1 MKKMIKRKTVILCM
15 LLLGISVSGC
25 GKTREVDEASSKVI
39 QISVAPEETSPT
51 PAPDQVASVAVTTNG
66 NLTMVNTYLAE
77 QDAAG
82 ISSAESSDSQ
92 SVPTV
97 QITVSTQQITMS
109 KTAVHQILRNRKQ
122 VITGADY
129 NGEKEY
135 HRFSHGNLCP
145 HSILHKKM

>member
-25 GKTREVDEASSKVI
+25 GKTREVDEASPKVI
-39 QISVAPEETSPT
+39 QLSVVPQEPSPT
-51 PAPDQVASVAVTTNG
+51 PAPDQEDYAAVNTNG

-92 SVPTV
+92 SDAD
-97 QITVSTQQITMS
+97 STDNS
-109 KTAVHQILRNRKQ
+109 VDS
-122 VITGADY
+122 AD
-129 NGEKEY
+129 NNEQDSSTSDTEE
-135 HRFSHGNLCP
+135 
-145 HSILHKKM
+145 

>member
-1 MKKMIKRKTVILCM
+1 MIKRKTVILCM

-51 PAPDQVASVAVTTNG
+51 PAPDQVASAAVTTNG

-82 ISSAESSDSQ
+82 ISSADETREE
-92 SVPTV
+92 VN
-97 QITVSTQQITMS
+97 
-109 KTAVHQILRNRKQ
+109 QILKWKPKVSRYISDANC
-122 VITGADY
+122 T
-129 NGEKEY
+129 GEKT
-135 HRFSHGNLCP
+135 
-145 HSILHKKM
+145 

>member
-51 PAPDQVASVAVTTNG
+51 PAPDQVASAAVTTNG

-92 SVPTV
+92 SDAD
-97 QITVSTQQITMS
+97 STDNSVDSADNNEQDSSTS
-109 KTAVHQILRNRKQ
+109 DTEEEKTGHNRSRLQWREGISQILPWKSMS
-122 VITGADY
+122 TFHFA
-129 NGEKEY
+129 
-135 HRFSHGNLCP
+135 
-145 HSILHKKM
+145 

>member
-25 GKTREVDEASSKVI
+25 GKTRKVDEASSKVI

-51 PAPDQVASVAVTTNG
+51 PVASAAVTTNG

-92 SVPTV
+92 SDAD
-97 QITVSTQQITMS
+97 STDNS
-109 KTAVHQILRNRKQ
+109 VDS
-122 VITGADY
+122 AD
-129 NGEKEY
+129 NNEQDSSTSDTEE
-135 HRFSHGNLCP
+135 
-145 HSILHKKM
+145 

>member
-1 MKKMIKRKTVILCM
+1 MIKRKTVILCM

-51 PAPDQVASVAVTTNG
+51 PAPDQVASAAVTTNG

-82 ISSAESSDSQ
+82 ISSAESSE
-92 SVPTV
+92 VMPTV

-135 HRFSHGNLCP
+135 HRFSHGNLYP

>member
-51 PAPDQVASVAVTTNG
+51 PALDQVASAAVTTNG

-82 ISSAESSDSQ
+82 ISSSDSQ
-92 SVPTV
+92 SDAD
-97 QITVSTQQITMS
+97 STDNS
-109 KTAVHQILRNRKQ
+109 VDS
-122 VITGADY
+122 AD
-129 NGEKEY
+129 NNEQDSSTSDTEE
-135 HRFSHGNLCP
+135 
-145 HSILHKKM
+145 

>member
-51 PAPDQVASVAVTTNG
+51 PAPDQVASAAVTTNG

-82 ISSAESSDSQ
+82 ISSRKVQTAK
-92 SVPTV
+92 VMLTV

-135 HRFSHGNLCP
+135 HRFSHGNLYP

>member
-25 GKTREVDEASSKVI
+25 GKTKEVDETSSKVI

-51 PAPDQVASVAVTTNG
+51 PAPDQVASSAVTTNG

-92 SVPTV
+92 SDAG
-97 QITVSTQQITMS
+97 STDNS
-109 KTAVHQILRNRKQ
+109 VDS
-122 VITGADY
+122 AD
-129 NGEKEY
+129 NNEQDSSTSDTEE
-135 HRFSHGNLCP
+135 
-145 HSILHKKM
+145 

>member
-1 MKKMIKRKTVILCM
+1 MIKRNTVILCM

-51 PAPDQVASVAVTTNG
+51 PAPDQVASAAVTTNG
-66 NLTMVNTYLAE
+66 
-77 QDAAG
+77 
-82 ISSAESSDSQ
+82 IWQ
-92 SVPTV
+92 SRMQQVSHLRKVQTAKVMLTV
-97 QITVSTQQITMS
+97 QITVATQQITMS

>member
-51 PAPDQVASVAVTTNG
+51 PAPDQVATTNG

-92 SVPTV
+92 SDAD
-97 QITVSTQQITMS
+97 STDNS
-109 KTAVHQILRNRKQ
+109 VDS
-122 VITGADY
+122 AD
-129 NGEKEY
+129 NNEQDSSTSDTEE
-135 HRFSHGNLCP
+135 
-145 HSILHKKM
+145 

>member
-51 PAPDQVASVAVTTNG
+51 PAPDQVASAAVTN
-66 NLTMVNTYLAE
+66 NLRKVQTAKVM
-77 QDAAG
+77 
-82 ISSAESSDSQ
+82 
-92 SVPTV
+92 PTV

-135 HRFSHGNLCP
+135 HRFSHGNLYP

>member
-39 QISVAPEETSPT
+39 QISVAPEETNPT
-51 PAPDQVASVAVTTNG
+51 PAPDQVASAAVTTNG

-92 SVPTV
+92 SDAD
-97 QITVSTQQITMS
+97 STDNS
-109 KTAVHQILRNRKQ
+109 VDS
-122 VITGADY
+122 AD
-129 NGEKEY
+129 NNEQDSSTSDTEE
-135 HRFSHGNLCP
+135 
-145 HSILHKKM
+145 

>member
-25 GKTREVDEASSKVI
+25 GKTRKVDEASSKVI

-92 SVPTV
+92 SDAG
-97 QITVSTQQITMS
+97 STDNS
-109 KTAVHQILRNRKQ
+109 VDS
-122 VITGADY
+122 AD
-129 NGEKEY
+129 NNEQDSSTSDTEE
-135 HRFSHGNLCP
+135 
-145 HSILHKKM
+145 

>member
-51 PAPDQVASVAVTTNG
+51 PAPDQVASAAVTTNG

-82 ISSAESSDSQ
+82 ISSAEVQ
-92 SVPTV
+92 TAKVMPTV

>member
-25 GKTREVDEASSKVI
+25 GKTREADETSSKVI

-51 PAPDQVASVAVTTNG
+51 PAPDQVDSAEVTTNG

-92 SVPTV
+92 SDAD
-97 QITVSTQQITMS
+97 STDNS
-109 KTAVHQILRNRKQ
+109 VDS
-122 VITGADY
+122 AD
-129 NGEKEY
+129 NNEQDSSTSDTEE
-135 HRFSHGNLCP
+135 
-145 HSILHKKM
+145 

>member
-51 PAPDQVASVAVTTNG
+51 PAPDQVASAAVTTNG
-66 NLTMVNTYLAE
+66 NLTMVNTYLEE

-92 SVPTV
+92 SDAD
-97 QITVSTQQITMS
+97 STDNS
-109 KTAVHQILRNRKQ
+109 VDS
-122 VITGADY
+122 AD
-129 NGEKEY
+129 NNEQDSSTSDTEE
-135 HRFSHGNLCP
+135 
-145 HSILHKKM
+145 

>member
-1 MKKMIKRKTVILCM
+1 MIKRKTVILCM

-51 PAPDQVASVAVTTNG
+51 PAPDQVASAAVTTNG

-82 ISSAESSDSQ
+82 ISSAESSDSGIRNP
-92 SVPTV
+92 PTSIPIRFNAFFTGIGFTS
-97 QITVSTQQITMS
+97 QNKAFTKS
-109 KTAVHQILRNRKQ
+109 KYFNCISQLFATSPSR
-122 VITGADY
+122 
-129 NGEKEY
+129 
-135 HRFSHGNLCP
+135 
-145 HSILHKKM
+145 

>member
-51 PAPDQVASVAVTTNG
+51 PAPDQVASVAVTTNFDIHTTNG

-82 ISSAESSDSQ
+82 ISFAESSDSQ
-92 SVPTV
+92 SDAD
-97 QITVSTQQITMS
+97 STDNS
-109 KTAVHQILRNRKQ
+109 
-122 VITGADY
+122 GDSAD
-129 NGEKEY
+129 NNEQDSSTSDTEE
-135 HRFSHGNLCP
+135 
-145 HSILHKKM
+145 

>member
-39 QISVAPEETSPT
+39 QISVAPEEPS
-51 PAPDQVASVAVTTNG
+51 TTNG

-92 SVPTV
+92 SDAD
-97 QITVSTQQITMS
+97 STDNS
-109 KTAVHQILRNRKQ
+109 VDS
-122 VITGADY
+122 AD
-129 NGEKEY
+129 NNEQDSSTSDTEE
-135 HRFSHGNLCP
+135 
-145 HSILHKKM
+145 